1 MTQHNE
7 YALIGLKA
15 LRRAAEK
22 VASDARKHH
31 YKIPV
36 WNNGRIE
43 YKVPGI
49 ATEPG
54 TPADRDPVGRAG

>member
-1 MTQHNE
+1 MTEHNQ

-22 VASDARKHH
+22 VAADARKRH

-54 TPADRDPVGRAG
+54 APADARSSRD

>member
-7 YALIGLKA
+7 YALIGMKA

-22 VASDARKHH
+22 VAADAIKHH

-49 ATEPG
+49 ATEQG
-54 TPADRDPVGRAG
+54 APADRGPVGRAD

>member
-1 MTQHNE
+1 MTEHNK

-22 VASDARKHH
+22 VAADARKHH

-36 WNNGRIE
+36 WNNDRIE

-49 ATEPG
+49 ATEQG
-54 TPADRDPVGRAG
+54 APADARSSHG

>member
-7 YALIGLKA
+7 YALIGMKA

-22 VASDARKHH
+22 VAADARKHH

-43 YKVPGI
+43 LLPI
-49 ATEPG
+49 L
-54 TPADRDPVGRAG
+54 